1 MEVVECSR
9 VLQSPQ
15 SDLMEVYGEHQ
26 SVLVVKGSTAVSTE
40 VEACSLRLHWTQW
53 DWTAV
58 CVEHQPGLVV
68 KGSTAVSMGA
78 EVCSLRLHST
88 ESGWMVVCAEAART
102 ARKVHGADFRA
113 VISQLRRD
121 LASPKNQEPS
131 DDDGPESS
139 SELGGMQ
146 VFIRKRPMLAHEP
159 KKKEYDVVSCAGN
172 RTIVVHDCQMYAD
185 MKRKFI
191 DSHVHTFSKVFSET
205 ATTDDVFDHVAKPL
219 VDHAIA
225 GGKSVIMMYGQT
237 GSGKTHTMS
246 GLHEVLV
253 CDDEAGN
260 SRLLNVVERDVS
272 SAAALLSTIQDAL
285 DMRATEATAVNAVS
299 SRSHFLCSITI
310 KDAASSSSSHS
321 RSSLKQPP
329 RPSGGV
335 LTLLD
340 LAGSE
345 RNEDSFH
352 HSADRR
358 RETIEINSSHLALKQ
373 CVRALGTEDANGFVP
388 YRQSILTRLLKH
400 SLWAKGSR
408 AAVIATVSPIATDT
422 EHTLHTL
429 QYAAMMLSDDKGLI
443 RKDKVEVPTASE
455 ESKAKAIKDWDVEEV
470 AMWWSAL
477 KRGLYAKYT
486 ANVKSID
493 GKQLLRL
500 GLPRVIQL
508 CNNNAIDGDA
518 VFKCLQKEKATDDRA
533 DKERRAR
540 NTAVRKNK

>member
-1 MEVVECSR
+1 
-9 VLQSPQ
+9 
-15 SDLMEVYGEHQ
+15 
-26 SVLVVKGSTAVSTE
+26 
-40 VEACSLRLHWTQW
+40 
-53 DWTAV
+53 
-58 CVEHQPGLVV
+58 
-68 KGSTAVSMGA
+68 
-78 EVCSLRLHST
+78 
-88 ESGWMVVCAEAART
+88 
-102 ARKVHGADFRA
+102 
-113 VISQLRRD
+113 
-121 LASPKNQEPS
+121 
-131 DDDGPESS
+131 
-139 SELGGMQ
+139 
-146 VFIRKRPMLAHEP
+146 MLAHEP

-225 GGKSVIMMYGQT
+225 GGKAVIMMYGQT

-246 GLHEVLV
+246 GLHEHMADMLFPTNNKTTSSPIVVVTAVEIAGAKCVDLLRRRQKVLV

-310 KDAASSSSSHS
+310 KDAASSSHS
-321 RSSLKQPP
+321 RSSLKQPS

-470 AMWWSAL
+470 AIWWSTL

-518 VFKCLQKEKATDDRA
+518 VFKCLQKEKATDGRA

-540 NTAVRKNK
+540 NTAVRKNKLHPNFQPILIFFGLECNLTSISCKLIV